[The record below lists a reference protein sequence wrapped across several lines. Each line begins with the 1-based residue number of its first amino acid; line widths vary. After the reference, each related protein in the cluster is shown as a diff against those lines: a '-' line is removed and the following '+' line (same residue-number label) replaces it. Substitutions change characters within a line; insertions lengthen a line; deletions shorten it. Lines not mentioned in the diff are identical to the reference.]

1 MTTIDVTPETIAT
14 ILTQLVSYEEIAAM
28 LGVQKATVWR
38 WRSTDVLPEPI
49 GQISGQ
55 WLWTREAIIAWA
67 SSTGRT
73 IIY

>member
-1 MTTIDVTPETIAT
+1 MTTAT
-14 ILTQLVSYEEIAAM
+14 ATDIKACLDQLVSYEEIAAM

-38 WRSTDVLPEPI
+38 WKSTDVLPEPV

>member
-1 MTTIDVTPETIAT
+1 VDITPN
-14 ILTQLVSYEEIAAM
+14 LTAAVLAQLVSYEEIAQL

-38 WRSTDVLPEPI
+38 WKSTDALPEPV

-55 WLWTREAIIAWA
+55 WLWTREAIVEWA
-67 SSTGRT
+67 HSTGRT

>member
-1 MTTIDVTPETIAT
+1 MTITADDITACVA
-14 ILTQLVSYEEIAAM
+14 QLVSYDEIAAL

-38 WRSTDVLPEPI
+38 WKSTDVLPEPI

-73 IIY
+73 IIL